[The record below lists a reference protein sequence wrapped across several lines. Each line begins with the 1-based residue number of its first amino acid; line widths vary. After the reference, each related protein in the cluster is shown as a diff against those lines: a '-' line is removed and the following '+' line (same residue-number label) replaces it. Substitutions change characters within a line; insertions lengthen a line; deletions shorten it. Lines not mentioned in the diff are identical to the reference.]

1 MRFDTNDVIARTSY
15 YGLIL
20 FVALSFLFNQSFSIQ
35 LSYYAI
41 PLASIFSLSFTYDDY
56 KAWKHY
62 HSRTKKEI
70 NYDKKWFEE
79 HNQKDWRVEEN
90 FGIKTAFLFISIK
103 FLSNTWRMF
112 LFIQIAVFALYYIAL
127 IFLKIIDIIKQL

>member
-20 FVALSFLFNQSFSIQ
+20 FVALSFLFNQAFFIE
-35 LSYYAI
+35 LSYYLI

-56 KAWKHY
+56 TAWKHY

-70 NYDKKWFEE
+70 NYDKKWFAE

-90 FGIKTAFLFISIK
+90 FGIKTTFLFISIK
-103 FLSNTWRMF
+103 FLENTWRMF
-112 LFIQIAVFALYYIAL
+112 LLIQTAIFAFYYIAL